1 MTIRK
6 RKSFGSRLPAKAPGD
21 PLLQASVLEIEIN
34 DQVFKVRASMS
45 GLTLL
50 RVISAM
56 EGDDES
62 AAAGAMIGFLEKA
75 FLTEDRERGMEY
87 LETAEPTIDLEGL
100 SEIIQYLIGEY
111 TGNSTDPSPSSTSGQ
126 ERDGSITTV
135 ELSETASI
143 SPAKNVMA
151 SSSPQ

>member
-1 MTIRK
+1 MTLRK
-6 RKSFGSRLPAKAPGD
+6 RKSFGSLVPD
-21 PLLQASVLEIEIN
+21 PVAGLEIEVNGKI
-34 DQVFKVRASMS
+34 FKVRPKMS
-45 GLTLL
+45 GLLLL

-75 FLTEDRERGMEY
+75 FLVEDRERAMEY
-87 LETAEPTIDLEGL
+87 LETGDPAVELDEL

-111 TGNSTDPSPSSTSGQ
+111 TGNSTGPSQSSTSGQ

-135 ELSETASI
+135 ELSETVST
-143 SPAKNVMA
+143 SPATNVMA
-151 SSSPQ
+151 SSSLP